1 VQQFAGAGHGHQLAL
16 RQVYG
21 QSLDVGSVPHDFA
34 NPLRKLAE
42 VHLGAGAKQAQGLV
56 LRYLMLHNRD
66 VEHLLALIHIG
77 QLLGQR
83 RPTDVTLRGQ
93 THHDNYIRGL
103 HSLKRF
109 AFVAFLPSR
118 LVPARL
124 PLRGRLL
131 QTIRGRRLAGVFA
144 VLAQLPPQ
152 LPNPRCKRL
161 DCRKQL
167 TDQSVLL
174 SRCPVGPDPVAAR
187 CLVDLHAFF
196 SRHQNFWCQNFC

>member
-1 VQQFAGAGHGHQLAL
+1 MQQFAGAGHGHQLAL

-56 LRYLMLHNRD
+56 LRYHMLHNRD

-131 QTIRGRRLAGVFA
+131 QTIEDGGLLEFLLFLFSCPSSSRTRAAKVCTVANICRIRSCRPSTLSW
-144 VLAQLPPQ
+144 
-152 LPNPRCKRL
+152 PRSGSCSML
-161 DCRKQL
+161 I
-167 TDQSVLL
+167 
-174 SRCPVGPDPVAAR
+174 
-187 CLVDLHAFF
+187 DLHAFF
-196 SRHQNFWCQNFC
+196 SHHQNFW